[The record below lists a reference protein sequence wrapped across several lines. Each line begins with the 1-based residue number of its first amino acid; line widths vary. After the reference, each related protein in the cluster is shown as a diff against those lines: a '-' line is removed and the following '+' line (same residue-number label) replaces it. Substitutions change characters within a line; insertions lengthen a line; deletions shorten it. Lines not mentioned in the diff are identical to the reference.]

1 MPSPSVYALSAVDS
15 SGKMEGEIVEENEK
29 KFVRK
34 RSGKAFKSREHGKGE
49 KRKQR
54 KAWLKRKRE
63 AKRKPEQESRAEDA
77 PYKDFEIEVTKRKE
91 STTEQRLSRGKMLV
105 ELAKKRKPEDDTLK
119 VTEPA
124 TKRMRAEKRTE
135 EKPHPFKE
143 VDRELLTIDES
154 SVVGS
159 GTFGSC
165 FSAVYRS
172 NLSVLVK
179 VIKTKDSSRA
189 RQEVIHEAEVIA
201 NLGDHSG
208 IPHLFGVC
216 IDKAPFYLVLQQHT
230 VEGNSLTLSKAVAT
244 GFIKNTSEC
253 IKVLKEICEALMFV
267 HNRGY
272 LHNDLKGNNVVLE
285 GSDLCPVVIDFG
297 KSRKIK
303 KAKFLKPKLNP
314 KEASRLYPHI
324 APELHRGERQTTS
337 SDVYSFGA
345 LISRALKVGKF
356 DIPALKNIAKK
367 CLATNPKKRP
377 KLAEVLQKFI
387 ELMNPLK

>member
-1 MPSPSVYALSAVDS
+1 
-15 SGKMEGEIVEENEK
+15 
-29 KFVRK
+29 
-34 RSGKAFKSREHGKGE
+34 
-49 KRKQR
+49 
-54 KAWLKRKRE
+54 
-63 AKRKPEQESRAEDA
+63 
-77 PYKDFEIEVTKRKE
+77 
-91 STTEQRLSRGKMLV
+91 MLV

-135 EKPHPFKE
+135 EKPHPFTE

-179 VIKTKDSSRA
+179 VIKTKDSSCA

-244 GFIKNTSEC
+244 SFIKNTSEC
-253 IKVLKEICEALMFV
+253 IKVLKEI
-267 HNRGY
+267 
-272 LHNDLKGNNVVLE
+272 
-285 GSDLCPVVIDFG
+285 
-297 KSRKIK
+297 
-303 KAKFLKPKLNP
+303 AKP
-314 KEASRLYPHI
+314 
-324 APELHRGERQTTS
+324 
-337 SDVYSFGA
+337 
-345 LISRALKVGKF
+345 
-356 DIPALKNIAKK
+356 
-367 CLATNPKKRP
+367 
-377 KLAEVLQKFI
+377 
-387 ELMNPLK
+387 